1 MSEEEQKK
9 PAAKAK
15 KEKPPAV
22 EDKPFSEFME
32 GHYVPALETALQE
45 QGIEDLELQFV
56 KGKFPPSLKIAEE
69 CPQVKG
75 SWLGGRRQFTVY
87 FPGEDIKGP
96 KFFSW
101 AADGAPV
108 PALLPQPVRTAQ
120 IETSGFTDSTIVLAG
135 PSTVKSAPAAFA
147 RAIRCPICS

>member
-101 AADGAPV
+101 AADGTQPSSVEGFLGDERRINLDLLVFGVVQRLNAQKWL
-108 PALLPQPVRTAQ
+108 ALN
-120 IETSGFTDSTIVLAG
+120 
-135 PSTVKSAPAAFA
+135 
-147 RAIRCPICS
+147 

>member
-22 EDKPFSEFME
+22 EDKPFPEFME
-32 GHYVPALETALQE
+32 EHYVRALQTALQE
-45 QGIEDLELQFV
+45 QGIEDLDLQFV

-101 AADGAPV
+101 AADGTQPSGIEVFLGDERRINLDLLVFGVVQRLNAQKWL
-108 PALLPQPVRTAQ
+108 ALN
-120 IETSGFTDSTIVLAG
+120 
-135 PSTVKSAPAAFA
+135 
-147 RAIRCPICS
+147 

>member
-22 EDKPFSEFME
+22 EDKPFLEFME
-32 GHYVPALETALQE
+32 GHYVPALQTALQE
-45 QGIEDLELQFV
+45 QGIEDLQLQFV
-56 KGKFPPSLKIAEE
+56 NGKFPPSLKIAEE

-96 KFFSW
+96 KFFTW
-101 AADGAPV
+101 ASDGTQPSSIEGFLGDERRINLDLLVFGVVQRLNAQKWL
-108 PALLPQPVRTAQ
+108 ALN
-120 IETSGFTDSTIVLAG
+120 
-135 PSTVKSAPAAFA
+135 
-147 RAIRCPICS
+147 

>member
-22 EDKPFSEFME
+22 EDKPFPEFME
-32 GHYVPALETALQE
+32 GHYVPALQTALQE
-45 QGIEDLELQFV
+45 QGIEDLQLQFV
-56 KGKFPPSLKIAEE
+56 NGKFPPSLKIAEE

-101 AADGAPV
+101 AADGTQPSSIEGFLGDERRINLDLLVFGVVQRLNAQKWL
-108 PALLPQPVRTAQ
+108 ALN
-120 IETSGFTDSTIVLAG
+120 
-135 PSTVKSAPAAFA
+135 
-147 RAIRCPICS
+147 